1 MVIVFACIISVS
13 LWLSGNNNDK
23 TLAESMEETK
33 IEKSKIEELMSQ
45 VNEEL
50 INNGYKGIGLSFSY
64 DLHMIT
70 VQVHDKKFSNRN
82 EKKIK
87 TLIYN
92 IAKEIKLDSIKIQFE
107 TIDLYSNL
115 NGENKNSELPN
126 EVVLNISKLLEDK
139 GYRFSS
145 ISFDPRT
152 ANPNI
157 EIKIEGTEDYYYN
170 VRDEIQ
176 KLVSNATF
184 LNKKMNI
191 EVSVKRRSEN
201 EIKNEI
207 RDQNWQPIFS
217 AIREETDKK
226 FKEYRGFAYSFHPK
240 PLQIIIKTNLPK
252 SKWYWNSNKKIVQIE
267 DYVNEIIKIKMKE
280 LSVEEIPYEIIIR
293 NRDNKKIN

>member
-1 MVIVFACIISVS
+1 MLVIVFACIISVS

-50 INNGYKGIGLSFSY
+50 INYRYKEIGLSFSN

-87 TLIYN
+87 TLIHN
-92 IAKEIKLDSIKIQFE
+92 IAKEIKLDNIKVQFE
-107 TIDLYSNL
+107 TIDPYINVSE
-115 NGENKNSELPN
+115 ENIKNSELAN
-126 EVVLNISKLLEDK
+126 DVGSNISKLLNDN
-139 GYRFSS
+139 GYKFSS
-145 ISFDPRT
+145 IFFEPRKDK
-152 ANPNI
+152 AII
-157 EIKIEGTEDYYYN
+157 EIKIEGTEDYYNN
-170 VRDEIQ
+170 VRDEIK

-184 LNKKMNI
+184 LNKKINI

-201 EIKNEI
+201 EI
-207 RDQNWQPIFS
+207 RDEQWQPIFS
-217 AIREETDKK
+217 AIIEETDKK

>member
-1 MVIVFACIISVS
+1 
-13 LWLSGNNNDK
+13 
-23 TLAESMEETK
+23 MEETK

-92 IAKEIKLDSIKIQFE
+92 IAKEIKLDNIKIQFE
-107 TIDLYSNL
+107 TIDPYMTVSE
-115 NGENKNSELPN
+115 ENKKMSELAN
-126 EVVLNISKLLEDK
+126 DVGLNISKLLNDN
-139 GYRFSS
+139 GYKFSS
-145 ISFDPRT
+145 IVFEPRKDK
-152 ANPNI
+152 AII
-157 EIKIEGTEDYYYN
+157 EIKIEGTEDYYN
-170 VRDEIQ
+170 SVRDEIK
-176 KLVSNATF
+176 KLVSNSTF

-201 EIKNEI
+201 EI
-207 RDQNWQPIFS
+207 RDEQWQPIFS
-217 AIREETDKK
+217 AIIEETDKE

>member
-50 INNGYKGIGLSFSY
+50 INYRYKEIGLSFSN

-87 TLIYN
+87 TLIHN
-92 IAKEIKLDSIKIQFE
+92 IAKEIKLDNIKVQFE
-107 TIDLYSNL
+107 TIDPYINVSE
-115 NGENKNSELPN
+115 ENIKNSELAN
-126 EVVLNISKLLEDK
+126 DVGSNISKLLNDN
-139 GYRFSS
+139 GYKFSS
-145 ISFDPRT
+145 IFFEPRKDK
-152 ANPNI
+152 AII
-157 EIKIEGTEDYYYN
+157 EIKIEGTEDYYNN
-170 VRDEIQ
+170 VRDEIK

-184 LNKKMNI
+184 LNKKINI

-201 EIKNEI
+201 EI
-207 RDQNWQPIFS
+207 RDEQWQPIFS
-217 AIREETDKK
+217 AIIEETDKK